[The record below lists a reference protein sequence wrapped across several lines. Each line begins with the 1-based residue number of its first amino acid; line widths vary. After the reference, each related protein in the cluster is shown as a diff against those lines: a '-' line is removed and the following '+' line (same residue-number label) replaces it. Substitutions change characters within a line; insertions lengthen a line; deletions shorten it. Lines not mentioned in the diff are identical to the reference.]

1 MHWRLALSNILPR
14 QAFYTNL
21 IIWVNIQEKHPKT
34 NILPPT
40 GTAGMSDA
48 EIQDR
53 IYGAKITFTIEES
66 MVVLQ
71 FLCKLC
77 MCFMYLKLTWVA
89 QQIQLPQE

>member
-1 MHWRLALSNILPR
+1 M
-14 QAFYTNL
+14 
-21 IIWVNIQEKHPKT
+21 NIQSKHPRT

-40 GTAGMSDA
+40 GTTGMSDA

-66 MVVLQ
+66 MVTLQ

-77 MCFMYLKLTWVA
+77 MCFMYLKLT
-89 QQIQLPQE
+89 